1 MRQGC
6 PLVKRAG
13 QAPEIEQRV
22 RLYFLRH
29 GESTA
34 NLLSVFSNSG
44 WKHPLT
50 ERGVEQ
56 AHAASRALAGISV
69 DRVYSS
75 PVMRAVQTAQILAG
89 SHGVPIEI
97 VEALRE
103 WSVGIYEGTADPA
116 GWELHRRVQ
125 DDWFVHHKLDSR
137 MSGGESLLDIRA
149 RFVPFVESLLQSD
162 DGASS
167 TLVLVGH
174 GGLYLAMLP
183 ALFTNVDWAF
193 ARQHG
198 FPNTA
203 YALAETRPGGLY
215 CLSWCGVLPDSSL

>member
-1 MRQGC
+1 
-6 PLVKRAG
+6 
-13 QAPEIEQRV
+13 V

-29 GESTA
+29 GESAA
-34 NLLSVFSNSG
+34 NLLRVFSNSG

-56 AHAASRALAGISV
+56 AHAAARSLAGASV

-75 PVMRAVQTAQILAG
+75 PVMRAAQTAQILAERL
-89 SHGVPIEI
+89 SAPLEI
-97 VEALRE
+97 AEALRE
-103 WSVGIYEGTADPA
+103 WSVGIFEGTADPA

-125 DDWFVHHKLDSR
+125 DDWFLHQRPDSR
-137 MSGGESLLDIRA
+137 MPGGESFFDIRD
-149 RFVPFVESLLQSD
+149 RFVPFVESLVRSD
-162 DGASS
+162 DGAGR

-183 ALFTNVDWAF
+183 VILKNVGWAF

-198 FPNTA
+198 FPNAA
-203 YALAETRPGGLY
+203 YALAETRPGGLH
-215 CLSWCGVLPDSSL
+215 CLSWCGVLPNSPS